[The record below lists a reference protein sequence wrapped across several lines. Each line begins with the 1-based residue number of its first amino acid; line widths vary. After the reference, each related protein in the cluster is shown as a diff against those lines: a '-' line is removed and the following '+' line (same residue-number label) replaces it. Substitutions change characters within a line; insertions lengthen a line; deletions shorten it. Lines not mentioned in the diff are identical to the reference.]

1 MKAYYLIVINLA
13 LALMLISCES
23 ESGESPPI
31 TFPQLKLIK

>member
-13 LALMLISCES
+13 LALFLMSCES